1 MAKKRDLDTPQ
12 KVRTPMAELEVL
24 ARVKGSVEW
33 TIMKRWMNRYL
44 EKLAKDSF
52 WKHERRGDF
61 EIRHAEDRGQG
72 IGLKTLV
79 RVVEAAGKKL
89 EQMEEKKKNA

>member
-1 MAKKRDLDTPQ
+1 MAKKRTLDTPQ

-24 ARVKGSVEW
+24 ARVGGSVEW
-33 TIMKRWMNRYL
+33 AIMKRWMNRYL
-44 EKLAKDSF
+44 EKLAKDSY
-52 WKHERRGDF
+52 WNHESNTNF

-79 RVVEAAGKKL
+79 RVVEGAGKRL
-89 EQMEEKKKNA
+89 EQMEKKNA

>member
-33 TIMKRWMNRYL
+33 TIMKRWMNRYVQNL
-44 EKLAKDSF
+44 MKTSF
-52 WKHERRGDF
+52 NLPENASNFKA
-61 EIRHAEDRGQG
+61 RHAEYAGQAL
-72 IGLKTLV
+72 GLKTFV
-79 RVVEAAGKKL
+79 RVVERAGKKL
-89 EQMEEKKKNA
+89 EKMEKKENA